1 MNNKPDPT
9 LNYLTTLQSRYD
21 KKLKDYE
28 MTLKEYQTYKSTVN
42 LDVEELRIAEKYLQ
56 MAGMG
61 NMSQGRISVNADSPS
76 GTGDST
82 EKEMSKILNKMKKG
96 AGLELMPDKVF
107 WGQGRDKTRYVSSP
121 QECRTLCEKSKKCTG
136 ASFIPFSRRAKR
148 GGCYLRTGMGN
159 VRTQEGSTAIVNK
172 FMVLV
177 AKLKYLNTELI
188 SINQKIMNANT
199 NWQKNDMDSW
209 RDATYRLEDE
219 TTDRH
224 NELLDQREIIDN
236 LMIEYDSA
244 TAGMKDTDLGAT
256 QNLLWYRIYF
266 LILIIILVGGVMLV
280 MGVTPSF
287 LTMTIAVI
295 FSSYFLG
302 FHYLA
307 LILTIIYILYYLYS
321 IPI

>member
-61 NMSQGRISVNADSPS
+61 NMSQGRISVNADNPS

-280 MGVTPSF
+280 MGVKPSF

>member
-1 MNNKPDPT
+1 
-9 LNYLTTLQSRYD
+9 
-21 KKLKDYE
+21 

-42 LDVEELRIAEKYLQ
+42 LDVEELRIAERYLQ

-61 NMSQGRISVNADSPS
+61 SMSQGRISVNADNPS
-76 GTGDST
+76 GTGDSS

-121 QECRTLCEKSKKCTG
+121 QECRTLCEKSSKCTG
-136 ASFIPFSRRAKR
+136 ASFIPFSKRAKK

-177 AKLKYLNTELI
+177 AKLKYLNSELI

-236 LMIEYDSA
+236 LMVEYDSMNA
-244 TAGMKDTDLGAT
+244 SMEDTDLGAT

-266 LILIIILVGGVMLV
+266 LLLIIILVGGVMLV

>member
-56 MAGMG
+56 MAGVG
-61 NMSQGRISVNADSPS
+61 NMSQGRISVDANNPS
-76 GTGDST
+76 GTGDSS

-177 AKLKYLNTELI
+177 AKLKYLNSELI

>member
-21 KKLKDYE
+21 QKLKDYE
-28 MTLKEYQTYKSTVN
+28 MTLKEYQTYKSSVN

-121 QECRTLCEKSKKCTG
+121 QECRTLCENSKKCTG
-136 ASFIPFSRRAKR
+136 ASFIPFSRNVKK

-159 VRTQEGSTAIVNK
+159 VRSQEGSTAIVNK

-177 AKLKYLNTELI
+177 AKLKYLNSELI
-188 SINQKIMNANT
+188 SINQKILNANT

-209 RDATYRLEDE
+209 RDSTYRLEDE

-236 LMIEYDSA
+236 LMVEYDSA
-244 TAGMKDTDLGAT
+244 NASMKDTDLGAT

-266 LILIIILVGGVMLV
+266 LILIIILVGGIMLV
-280 MGVTPSF
+280 MNVTPSF

-307 LILTIIYILYYLYS
+307 LILSIIYILYYLYS